1 RTFSIS
7 APQCY
12 SVRQHTARD
21 AADRLMSEFGGKS
34 VTRRQLLDGNQL
46 QKLALTLGRPR
57 IGAVDI
63 SEDAPPTGTPVPPGY
78 HLIYFTPNGVE
89 GDLGADGTDRTFN
102 PPSPF

>member
-1 RTFSIS
+1 MRSADAMRPARRVAHQITRCQHRTFSIS
-7 APQCY
+7 ASRCY
-12 SVRQHTARD
+12 SARGLTARG

-78 HLIYFTPNGVE
+78 HLVY
-89 GDLGADGTDRTFN
+89 
-102 PPSPF
+102 